1 MNDLEAA
8 MRQRLLLRLQQLS
21 LGGRGPLPSAFSPG
35 SFGDASGCA
44 GGSGAGSGTVL
55 QIASG
60 DSALA
65 AALAE
70 RGYRV
75 EDIARLS
82 LAELEPL
89 SQRVSALL
97 RPNGGRGVADDSDS
111 RCDGLYYKYSTKYI
125 RVRVHY
131 MPHVL
136 I

>member
-21 LGGRGPLPSAFSPG
+21 LGGRGPLPSALAPG
-35 SFGDASGCA
+35 SSTGDAS
-44 GGSGAGSGTVL
+44 GSGAGSGTVL

-60 DSALA
+60 DSALS

-75 EDIARLS
+75 EDLARLS
-82 LAELEPL
+82 LAELEPI
-89 SQRVSALL
+89 SQRVGALL
-97 RPNGGRGVADDSDS
+97 RPNGGRGVDDDTDS
-111 RCDGLYYKYSTKYI
+111 RCDGFLGFVLHTST
-125 RVRVHY
+125 RV
-131 MPHVL
+131 